1 VDEVRVLVRTAGSLA
16 AVCAGL
22 PGWVYVTGIFSYAG
36 IYICRS
42 VLVYRFAIRALD
54 KARAAHIPDLM
65 NAVSGH
71 QTTAADE
78 PPRRRPGRRSPRP

>member
-1 VDEVRVLVRTAGSLA
+1 MDEVRVAARTAGSLA

-22 PGWVYVTGIFSYAG
+22 PGWVYAAGIFTYAG

-42 VLVYRFAIRALD
+42 VLVYRFAVRALD
-54 KARAAHIPDLM
+54 KAHAAHIPDLM

-71 QTTAADE
+71 GTTGTGK
-78 PPRRRPGRRSPRP
+78 PPRRRPRRGSPQP